1 MEPTKRRDKL
11 RKKEGE
17 PRQTS
22 DDKKWSGD
30 ELGKK
35 EGSRD
40 EEEPVARPASDV
52 RPVQTQD
59 G

>member
-22 DDKKWSGD
+22 DDQRWSGD

-35 EGSRD
+35 EG
-40 EEEPVARPASDV
+40 EP
-52 RPVQTQD
+52 